1 MHSNA
6 KAAPMAAVSHGPGP
20 VSAPSHASP
29 SSSSSSGPHQTSV
42 DDIVH
47 SFEEADQH
55 TVDLSGYQPEDWI
68 CLSIFWVMSLLVFLQ
83 FFSRYVLN
91 DSFAWTEELAV
102 YCLIGVVFLG
112 AAMCVRTCR
121 HIQVDF
127 LYRYLPKPV
136 GRVLAT
142 VIDILRTAFFGYAV
156 WLTYRYIVLVGD
168 EPMTTLFWNKS
179 YVYWVALAGFA
190 MMFLRSLQ
198 VSARNWRQGYSI
210 LENPAAYDALD

>member
-6 KAAPMAAVSHGPGP
+6 KAAPMAAVSHGPTA
-20 VSAPSHASP
+20 APGHSTSP
-29 SSSSSSGPHQTSV
+29 SGPHQASV
-42 DDIVH
+42 DEIVH
-47 SFEEADQH
+47 SFEEADH
-55 TVDLSGYQPEDWI
+55 HEVSLAGYQPEDWI
-68 CLSIFWVMSLLVFLQ
+68 CLGIFWVMSFLVFLQ

-112 AAMCVRTCR
+112 AAMCVRACR

-136 GRVLAT
+136 GRVLST
-142 VIDILRTAFFGYAV
+142 VIDILRTAFFGYTV

-179 YVYWVALAGFA
+179 YVYWLALAGFA
-190 MMFLRSLQ
+190 MMFLRSVQ
-198 VSARNWRQGYSI
+198 VSVQNWRQGYSI
-210 LENPAAYDALD
+210 LENPAAYETQD

>member
-1 MHSNA
+1 MHLNA
-6 KAAPMAAVSHGPGP
+6 KAAPMAAASHGP
-20 VSAPSHASP
+20 SAAPGYSATAA
-29 SSSSSSGPHQTSV
+29 GPHQTSV
-42 DDIVH
+42 DEIVQ
-47 SFEEADQH
+47 SFEEADH
-55 TVDLSGYQPEDWI
+55 HEVSLAGYQPEDWI
-68 CLSIFWVMSLLVFLQ
+68 CLAMFWTMAMLVFLQ

-91 DSFAWTEELAV
+91 DSYAWTEELAV

-112 AAMCVRTCR
+112 SAMCVRACR

-127 LYRYLPKPV
+127 LYRYLPKRV

-179 YVYWVALAGFA
+179 YVYWVALAGFV

-198 VSARNWRQGYSI
+198 VSVQNWRQGYSI
-210 LENPAAYDALD
+210 LENPAAYESQD

>member
-6 KAAPMAAVSHGPGP
+6 KAGPIAAAS
-20 VSAPSHASP
+20 SAPSQHLAP
-29 SSSSSSGPHQTSV
+29 PGPHQAASV
-42 DDIVH
+42 EDIVH
-47 SFEEADQH
+47 TFEEADQH
-55 TVDLSGYQPEDWI
+55 EVSLAGYQPEDWV
-68 CLSIFWVMSLLVFLQ
+68 CLAMFWTMALLVFLQ

-91 DSFAWTEELAV
+91 DSYAWTEELAV

-112 AAMCVRTCR
+112 AAMCVRACR

-127 LYRYLPKPV
+127 LYRYLPKRV
-136 GRVLAT
+136 GRVLST

-179 YVYWVALAGFA
+179 YVYWVALAGFF
-190 MMFLRSLQ
+190 MMFARSVQ
-198 VSARNWRQGYSI
+198 VSVQNWRQGYSI